1 MGAST
6 DSCHSFSWSL
16 SFFEEV
22 ANHDEKDHSH
32 DWPKAGKRPKSP
44 YNFAPMSIE
53 KDIQQRAFLTSRH
66 KALVNILYT
75 YGWELERI
83 QKILSKEN
91 ITHQQFNI
99 LRILRGSYPT
109 PLSTLQIRERMLD
122 KMSDTSRIVDR
133 LILKEM
139 ATKAVSTRDKR
150 LVDVIITEKGL
161 DLLKRIDEVDIVS
174 QIMTNVSEEEAE
186 KLSNLLDKMRSSN
199 WGLPAMQP
207 VQRVKM
213 RNRLHRNIFNLFSRW
228 L

>member
-1 MGAST
+1 
-6 DSCHSFSWSL
+6 
-16 SFFEEV
+16 
-22 ANHDEKDHSH
+22 
-32 DWPKAGKRPKSP
+32 
-44 YNFAPMSIE
+44 MSIE
-53 KDIQQRAFLTSRH
+53 KDIQQRVFLTSRH

-75 YGWELERI
+75 CGWELERI

-109 PLSTLQIRERMLD
+109 PMSTLQIRERMLD

-139 ATKAVSTRDKR
+139 ATKAVSSKDKR

-161 DLLKRIDEVDIVS
+161 DLLKRIDEIDIVS

-186 KLSNLLDKMRSSN
+186 EDRKS
-199 WGLPAMQP
+199 
-207 VQRVKM
+207 VV
-213 RNRLHRNIFNLFSRW
+213 
-228 L
+228 

>member
-1 MGAST
+1 
-6 DSCHSFSWSL
+6 
-16 SFFEEV
+16 
-22 ANHDEKDHSH
+22 
-32 DWPKAGKRPKSP
+32 
-44 YNFAPMSIE
+44 MSIE
-53 KDIQQRAFLTSRH
+53 KDIQQRVFLTSRH

-133 LILKEM
+133 LIIKEM
-139 ATKAVSTRDKR
+139 ATKAISSKDKR

-186 KLSNLLDKMRSSN
+186 KLSNLLDKMRCSN
-199 WGLPAMQP
+199 
-207 VQRVKM
+207 
-213 RNRLHRNIFNLFSRW
+213 
-228 L
+228 